1 MPSFEPPIYLDG
13 FATTPC
19 DPRVVEAMAPF
30 WTSQFANA
38 YSSHSMGREAAEAV
52 EAARSH
58 VAVLL
63 GARAGEIIFTSG
75 ATEANALAIFGL
87 ARWASAK
94 SLPKRRIVV
103 SAIEH
108 KAALEPCR
116 ALSQSGFD
124 VQILPV
130 TRDGVAD
137 VEAARAL
144 INEETLLV
152 SVQGAN
158 NELGTLQPVREIAR
172 IAHQNGALMHCD
184 GAQVAG
190 KIAVDVEDWDVDLLT
205 LSAHKFYGP
214 KGVGALWARG
224 GKRAP
229 LLPLWPGAHEGGLRG
244 GTLPTPLLVGMGE
257 AARLA
262 RAEMGAEGARLGQ
275 MRDQM
280 ERELLSQFS
289 IMKVNGDGAQRVP
302 QGANWCF
309 AGVPADA
316 VVARL
321 PHLMLSTGAACDGGA
336 FGPSPVLTAI
346 GLSRDEAASSLR
358 MAFTRFSTP
367 AEAKRATQ
375 DVARALAEVESLL

>member
-1 MPSFEPPIYLDG
+1 MISFEPPIYLDG
-13 FATTPC
+13 FSTTPC
-19 DPRVVEAMAPF
+19 DARVVEAMAPY

-38 YSSHSMGREAAEAV
+38 HSSHPMGRDAAAAV

-58 VAVLL
+58 VAALI

-87 ARWASAK
+87 ARWASDKNIA
-94 SLPKRRIVV
+94 KRRIVV

-108 KAALEPCR
+108 KAALQPCL
-116 ALSQSGFD
+116 ALTQEGFD

-130 TRDGVAD
+130 NCDGVAD

-144 INEETLLV
+144 IDETTLLV

-158 NELGTLQPVREIAR
+158 NELGTLQPVKEIAQ
-172 IAHQNGALMHCD
+172 IAHQRGAMMHCD

-190 KIAVDVEDWDVDLLT
+190 KIAVDVEDWEVDLLT

-262 RAEMGAEGARLGQ
+262 RAEMSAEGARLRQ
-275 MRDQM
+275 MRDEM
-280 ERELLSQFS
+280 ERELRLQFPA
-289 IMKVNGDGAQRVP
+289 MKVNGGGARRVP
-302 QGANWCF
+302 QGANWRF

-316 VVARL
+316 IVARL
-321 PHLMLSTGAACDGGA
+321 PHLMLSTGAACDGGT

-346 GLSRDEAASSLR
+346 GLGRDEAASSLR
-358 MAFTRFSTP
+358 MALTRFSTP

-375 DVARALAEVESLL
+375 DLARAVAEVESLL

>member
-1 MPSFEPPIYLDG
+1 MPLAQSPIYLDG

-19 DPRVVEAMAPF
+19 DPRVVEKMAPF

-38 YSSHSMGREAAEAV
+38 HSSHAMGRAAAEAV

-58 VAVLL
+58 VAALI
-63 GARAGEIIFTSG
+63 GARPGEIIFTSG

-87 ARWASAK
+87 ARWARAKNSA
-94 SLPKRRIVV
+94 KRRIVV

-108 KAALEPCR
+108 KAVGEPCR
-116 ALSQSGFD
+116 ALAREGFD
-124 VQILPV
+124 VQTMPV

-137 VEAARAL
+137 VAAARAL
-144 INEETLLV
+144 IDNETLLV

-158 NELGTLQPVREIAR
+158 NELGTLQPVKQIAQ
-172 IAHQNGALMHCD
+172 IAHRHGALVHCD
-184 GAQVAG
+184 GAQVVG
-190 KIAVDVEDWDVDLLT
+190 KIAVDVESWDVDLLT

-214 KGVGALWARG
+214 KGAGTLWARG

-229 LLPLWPGAHEGGLRG
+229 LLPLWPGAHEGGLRA

-262 RAEMGAEGARLGQ
+262 RAELDADGARLGQ
-275 MRDQM
+275 MRDEM
-280 ERELLSQFS
+280 ERELLCRLPMMS
-289 IMKVNGDGAQRVP
+289 VNGGGARRLP
-302 QGANWCF
+302 QGANWRF

-336 FGPSPVLTAI
+336 FGPSPVLSAF

-358 MAFTRFSTP
+358 MALTRFSTP
-367 AEAKRATQ
+367 AEVKRATQ
-375 DVARALAEVESLL
+375 DIARAVTEVESLL

>member
-1 MPSFEPPIYLDG
+1 MPLVEPPIYLDG

-19 DPRVVEAMAPF
+19 DPRVVRAMAPF
-30 WTSQFANA
+30 WTSQFGNA
-38 YSSHSMGREAAEAV
+38 HSSHEMGRTSAEAV

-58 VAVLL
+58 VAALI
-63 GARAGEIIFTSG
+63 GARPGEIIFASG

-87 ARWASAK
+87 ARWARAK
-94 SLPKRRIVV
+94 DIAKRRIVV

-116 ALSQSGFD
+116 ALAQEGFD
-124 VQILPV
+124 VRLLPV

-144 INEETLLV
+144 INGETLLV

-158 NELGTLQPVREIAR
+158 NELGTLQPVQEIAQ
-172 IAHQNGALMHCD
+172 IAHQHGALMHCD
-184 GAQVAG
+184 GAQVVG
-190 KIAVDVEDWDVDLLT
+190 KIAVDVEAWGVDLLT

-214 KGVGALWARG
+214 KGIGALWARA

-244 GTLPTPLLVGMGE
+244 GTLPTPLLVGLGE

-262 RAEMGAEGARLGQ
+262 RAEMGAECVRLRA
-275 MRDQM
+275 MRDDIEQ
-280 ERELLSQFS
+280 ELLSQLP
-289 IMKVNGDGAQRVP
+289 IMSVNGGARRLP
-302 QGANWCF
+302 QGANWRF

-346 GLSRDEAASSLR
+346 GLSRHEAASSLR
-358 MAFTRFSTP
+358 MALTRFSTP
-367 AEAKRATQ
+367 TEVERATQ
-375 DVARALAEVESLL
+375 DIARAVAQVKSRL